1 MAFGSMKCNAICLF
15 GGLDSGS
22 ILSVMQYHVIR
33 YCPIHRWY
41 RSSPTLIALPPS
53 LRITVTLCY
62 RYDTELIKVSNQRS
76 HQLNPGELISF
87 AITLHED
94 EPNTTFISRGK
105 PNQKNEP
112 HKDKKSTKQERRKKG
127 RKEGNRTNT
136 ATAAAKDLQPAA
148 KTRSLRTAT

>member
-53 LRITVTLCY
+53 LHITVTLCY
-62 RYDTELIKVSNQRS
+62 RYDTELIKVSNHQRS
-76 HQLNPGELISF
+76 HQLNPRVSLFHLRLRYTSMNQTPRLLVGE
-87 AITLHED
+87 
-94 EPNTTFISRGK
+94 
-105 PNQKNEP
+105 NQIRKTSHTKTRKARN
-112 HKDKKSTKQERRKKG
+112 KKEEKKG
-127 RKEGNRTNT
+127 GRREIEQTQLRLLLKICNRLPKL
-136 ATAAAKDLQPAA
+136 AA
-148 KTRSLRTAT
+148 